1 VTDAAFALLVVRV
14 HDPINDGGVGGKGAG
29 GAQKS
34 VDQGGLAVVDVRDK
48 GNVTECGGIH
58 SVWFTSARGR
68 VRECE
73 LLLVLIIF
81 VIVKNDA
88 VFLCQCGVFV
98 ILFGR
103 ASFPT
108 VAKAA
113 VTTLLHGG
121 HPSTSWLRH
130 QR

>member
-1 VTDAAFALLVVRV
+1 M
-14 HDPINDGGVGGKGAG
+14 
-29 GAQKS
+29 
-34 VDQGGLAVVDVRDK
+34 VDVRDK
-48 GNVTECGGIH
+48 SNVTECGGIH
-58 SVWFTSARGR
+58 SVGSPAPRGR

-98 ILFGR
+98 ILFDRTGFPAIAKAEVKR
-103 ASFPT
+103 ARARLLQLARFFE
-108 VAKAA
+108 AA

>member
-1 VTDAAFALLVVRV
+1 M
-14 HDPINDGGVGGKGAG
+14 I
-29 GAQKS
+29 
-34 VDQGGLAVVDVRDK
+34 DVRDK
-48 GNVTECGGIH
+48 SNVTECGGIH
-58 SVWFTSARGR
+58 SVWFTSAQGR

-88 VFLCQCGVFV
+88 VLLCQCGVFV
-98 ILFGR
+98 ILFDR

-108 VAKAA
+108 VAKAEVKRARARLLQLARFFEAA